1 MLMSRIAFAF
11 AAGLMAMSGAAMA
24 EDEVVLS
31 ASHAAKLPT
40 EAEQAKAKAD
50 AAAKAEAAAKPA
62 STQAQ
67 LLALQAAAQP
77 AANIDRTA
85 MDVAPK
91 PAGYEVNG
99 RTIHGG
105 AGVSIG
111 TGGYKSGYV
120 YTLIPIGETGT
131 LGLAY
136 SQTDYGKNGGLLY
149 GDSYGDPYDG
159 YGYGYGRSAYGQG
172 YGRGYGRGLR
182 GGTSK
187 SLAVSLDMTGDASE
201 PEGCAPGFRDGSR
214 YVEPVWVT
222 NLNGGRTCQSDRD
235 ASDPARLRQ

>member
-1 MLMSRIAFAF
+1 MVMSRIVFAL
-11 AAGLMAMSGAAMA
+11 AVGLTAVSGVAMA

-31 ASHAAKLPT
+31 ASHTAVLPT
-40 EAEQAKAKAD
+40 EAEQVKAKAD
-50 AAAKAEAAAKPA
+50 AAAKAAAAAKPA
-62 STQAQ
+62 SPETQ

-85 MDVAPK
+85 VEDAPK

-120 YTLIPIGETGT
+120 YTLIPVGENGT

-136 SQTDYGKNGGLLY
+136 SQTDLGKNGGRYY
-149 GDSYGDPYDG
+149 GNYG
-159 YGYGYGRSAYGQG
+159 GYGYGRGN
-172 YGRGYGRGLR
+172 R
-182 GGTSK
+182 TSQ
-187 SLAVSLDMTGDASE
+187 SLAVSLDMSGDASQ
-201 PEGCAPGFRDGSR
+201 PEGCAPGFRDGDR
-214 YVEPVWVT
+214 FVEPVWVT
-222 NLNGGRTCQSDRD
+222 RMNGGRTCTVDTDLTTGGLTR
-235 ASDPARLRQ
+235 P

>member
-1 MLMSRIAFAF
+1 MAMSRIAFACAF
-11 AAGLMAMSGAAMA
+11 GLMAVTGVAMA
-24 EDEVVLS
+24 EDEVVLA

-50 AAAKAEAAAKPA
+50 AAAKAEAAAKPV

-85 MDVAPK
+85 ADVAPK

-120 YTLIPIGETGT
+120 YTLIPVGENGT

-136 SQTDYGKNGGLLY
+136 SQTDYGKNGGLF
-149 GDSYGDPYDG
+149 YGDPYGG
-159 YGYGYGRSAYGQG
+159 YGGGYGNGYGYGRSAYGQG
-172 YGRGYGRGLR
+172 YGRGMR
-182 GGTSK
+182 GGSSK
-187 SLAVSLDMTGDASE
+187 SVAVSLDMSGDASA

-222 NLNGGRTCQSDRD
+222 QMNGGRTCAVDTDLPTRGLTR
-235 ASDPARLRQ
+235 P